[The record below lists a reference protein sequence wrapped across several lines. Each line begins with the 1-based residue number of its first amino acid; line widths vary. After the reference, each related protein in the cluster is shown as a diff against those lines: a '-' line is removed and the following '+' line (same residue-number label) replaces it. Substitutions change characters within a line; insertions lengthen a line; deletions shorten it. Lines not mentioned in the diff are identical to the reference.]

1 MGCSIKNKKVEKVD
15 EECFFNN
22 EVIFAR
28 ESEKNKYDCES
39 NNKCRWK
46 GLGGE
51 KERAY
56 ACCPIGLKQ
65 TPESMDK
72 YSTCFMTVD

>member
-46 GLGGE
+46 
-51 KERAY
+51 
-56 ACCPIGLKQ
+56 CIGIFAMNKHIGNNL
-65 TPESMDK
+65 TK
-72 YSTCFMTVD
+72 YFVSQ